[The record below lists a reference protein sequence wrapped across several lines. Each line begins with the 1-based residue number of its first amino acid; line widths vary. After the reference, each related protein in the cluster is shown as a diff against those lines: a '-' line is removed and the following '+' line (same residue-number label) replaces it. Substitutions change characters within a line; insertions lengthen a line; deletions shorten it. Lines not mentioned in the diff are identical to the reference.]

1 MGKYTEGR
9 RIGKSRDLKMSV
21 RRDNMNKSSYAT
33 YDAMN
38 DSNTINRMS
47 NMLDNNSIPQNDQE

>member
-9 RIGKSRDLKMSV
+9 RIGKSRDLKMSI

-38 DSNTINRMS
+38 DPNTINRMS